1 VNQSNFDVI
10 VIGSGITGGFAAK
23 EFCEKGLKTLL
34 IERGRNVEHIKD
46 YPTATLHPW
55 DFENRLNVDSKEK
68 INSPIRSSAADAGNL
83 HFFVDEKKK
92 LLRFLIYLDILL
104 QIYQKD

>member
-1 VNQSNFDVI
+1 MNQSKFDVI

-34 IERGRNVEHIKD
+34 IERGRNVEHVKD

-55 DFENRLNVDSKEK
+55 EFENRLNVDSKEK
-68 INSPIRSSAADAGNL
+68 INNPIRSSAADAGNL
-83 HFFVDEKKK
+83 HFFVDEKKHPYIQEK
-92 LLRFLIYLDILL
+92 PFFFL
-104 QIYQKD
+104 